1 MIERIT
7 EDLSCIKVP
16 LPGNPLK
23 ELNAYLLRGSERNIL
38 IDTGFRRE
46 ECREALQTGLD
57 ELNVKMEETDIIA
70 THLHSD
76 HVGLA
81 PDFIAEGRSIYISAI
96 DHRYM
101 TGSPKQSKWAHT
113 NGLLAKENFPTEI
126 LEQSAKI
133 NPARSMAPNPSDQ
146 YAELEDGDVLEVGS
160 HKLRAILTPG
170 HTPGQLCFWLEGE
183 DILFSADHVLFDIT
197 PNITNWPSVEDS
209 LSDYIESL
217 KATRELPARLTLPS
231 HRHSGE
237 LKPRIDSLIEH
248 HERRL
253 DEALRILRENP
264 GLPAYDLT
272 GRMTWQ
278 IRARNWDDFPS
289 SQKFFAVGECIAHL
303 DYLRLRGI
311 IRRETDENGMNH
323 YFAD

>member
-46 ECREALQTGLD
+46 ECREALETGLT
-57 ELNVKMEETDIIA
+57 ELGVKMEETDIVL

-76 HVGLA
+76 HAGLA
-81 PDFIAEGRSIYISAI
+81 PDFIAPGRDIYLGAI
-96 DHRYM
+96 DCKHMVDNRNLN
-101 TGSPKQSKWAHT
+101 KWVHT
-113 NGLLAKENFPTEI
+113 NSLLAKENFPMEI

-133 NPARSMAPNPSDQ
+133 NPARSMAPRHYDHYLP
-146 YAELEDGDVLEVGS
+146 LEDNDVLDLGN
-160 HKLRAILTPG
+160 HKLRTIFTPG
-170 HTPGQLCFWLEGE
+170 HTPGQTCFWLEGE

-217 KATRELPARLTLPS
+217 KATRELPARMTLPA
-231 HRHSGE
+231 HRHAGD
-237 LKPRIDSLIEH
+237 LKTRIDSLIEH

-253 DEALRILRENP
+253 DEAFRILRENP

-278 IRARNWDDFPS
+278 IRARNWDDFPA

-303 DYLRLRGI
+303 DYLRLRGV
-311 IRRETDENGMNH
+311 IRRETDENGINH
-323 YFAD
+323 YFAC

>member
-46 ECREALQTGLD
+46 ECREALETGLT
-57 ELNVKMEETDIIA
+57 ELGVKMEDTDIVL

-76 HVGLA
+76 HAGLA
-81 PDFIAEGRSIYISAI
+81 PDFIAPGRDIFLGAI
-96 DHRYM
+96 DCRHMVDNRNLN
-101 TGSPKQSKWAHT
+101 KWVHT
-113 NGLLAKENFPTEI
+113 NNLLSKENFPMEI

-133 NPARSMAPNPSDQ
+133 NPARSMAPRPYDNYKP
-146 YAELEDGDVLEVGS
+146 LEHNDVLDLGNY
-160 HKLRAILTPG
+160 KLRTIFTPG
-170 HTPGQLCFWLEGE
+170 HTPGQVCFWLEEE

-217 KATRELPARLTLPS
+217 KATRELPARMTLPS
-231 HRHSGE
+231 HRHAGE

-278 IRARNWDDFPS
+278 IRARNWEDFPA

-311 IRRETDENGMNH
+311 IRREEDENGMRH

>member
-46 ECREALQTGLD
+46 ECREALETGLT
-57 ELNVKMEETDIIA
+57 ELGVKMEETDIVL

-76 HVGLA
+76 HAGLA
-81 PDFIAEGRSIYISAI
+81 PDFIAPGRDIYLGAI
-96 DHRYM
+96 DCKHMVDNRNLN
-101 TGSPKQSKWAHT
+101 KWVHT
-113 NGLLAKENFPTEI
+113 NSLLAKENFPMEI

-133 NPARSMAPNPSDQ
+133 NPARSMAPNPSNQ

-170 HTPGQLCFWLEGE
+170 HTPGQLCFWLEDE

-197 PNITNWPSVEDS
+197 PNITNWPMREDS
-209 LSDYIESL
+209 LGDYLASL
-217 KATRELPARLTLPS
+217 KDIRKWPARMTLPA
-231 HRHSGE
+231 HR
-237 LKPRIDSLIEH
+237 KPGDLQARVDALLEH
-248 HERRL
+248 HDRRL
-253 DEALRILRENP
+253 NEALDILRANP
-264 GLPAYDLT
+264 GLPAYDLA
-272 GRMTWQ
+272 GKMTWS
-278 IRARNWDDFPS
+278 IRAKGWDDFPS
-289 SQKFFAVGECIAHL
+289 SQKFFAVGECISHL
-303 DYLRLRGI
+303 DYLRVRGLV
-311 IRRETDENGMNH
+311 RRETDENGINH
-323 YFAD
+323 NFAV